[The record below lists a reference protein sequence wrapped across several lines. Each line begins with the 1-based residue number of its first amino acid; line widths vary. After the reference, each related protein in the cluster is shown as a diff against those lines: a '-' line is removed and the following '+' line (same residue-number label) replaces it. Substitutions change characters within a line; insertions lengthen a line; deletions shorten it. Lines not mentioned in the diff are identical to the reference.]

1 MESRQYF
8 LDPEQ
13 LRVGIYVHLD
23 LGWMDHPFT
32 FNNFKIKNEKQLDQV
47 KQLGLK
53 RFRYDPLRSDCEPLP
68 KAPPAAVPPPVA
80 APTPVEVPED
90 QPGVMDEFHTKR
102 LEQLQDAIHECERK
116 FMAASTTVR
125 QATRNI
131 KTQPRQVIKDVE
143 SLISDMV
150 DSVMTESD
158 VILHAMNGHTMGDE
172 SYVHAL
178 NVSVLALMLA
188 KSLDMTVEDAR
199 HLGMAAIFHDMGK
212 SEIPDRVLL
221 KTDPLTK
228 AEQSLVEQHT
238 EIGARLA
245 REVEMNARIVKVI
258 MQHHECADG
267 SGYPLGLKLDAID
280 PLARL
285 VAIVNTYDNLC
296 NPLNAAQSMTPY
308 EALSHMFAT
317 QRNKFDSAMLKL
329 LIKCL
334 GVYPPGSIVYL
345 SSGEYGIVL
354 SVNPSKPLRPFVM
367 LHMPEVPRETPMILD
382 LSELPNMNITK
393 CLRVNQLPKDVY
405 DYLSP
410 RKRISYF
417 MNRDSAGES

>member
-1 MESRQYF
+1 MDSRQYF
-8 LDPEQ
+8 IDPDQ

-32 FNNFKIKNEKQLDQV
+32 FNNFKIKSEKQLTEV
-47 KQLGLK
+47 KRLGLK
-53 RFRYDPLRSDCEPLP
+53 RYRYDPLRSDCEPLP
-68 KAPPAAVPPPVA
+68 KIAA
-80 APTPVEVPED
+80 APGGPPFKPVEED
-90 QPGVMDEFHTKR
+90 LQAAPAKTHEFQTER
-102 LEQLQDAIHECERK
+102 LAQLHQAIHECEKK
-116 FMAASTTVR
+116 FVAASDTVR
-125 QATRNI
+125 QATRDI
-131 KTQPRQVIKDVE
+131 RTQPRQAACDAEGLVNDMVE
-143 SLISDMV
+143 SVL
-150 DSVMTESD
+150 TESD
-158 VILHAMNGHTMGDE
+158 VVLHAMNGDNLSEET
-172 SYVHAL
+172 YVHAL

-188 KSLDMTVEDAR
+188 KSLNMTVEEAR

-212 SEIPDRVLL
+212 TEIPDRILL
-221 KTDPLTK
+221 KTDPMTK

-238 EIGARLA
+238 EIGARLSA
-245 REVEMNARIVKVI
+245 EAGLTERITAI
-258 MQHHECADG
+258 ILQHHECVDG
-267 SGYPLGLKLDAID
+267 SGYPQHLKLAQID

-296 NPLNAAQSMTPY
+296 NPLNPANGMTPY

-317 QRNKFDSAMLKL
+317 QRNKFDSGMLKL

-334 GVYPPGSIVYL
+334 GVYPPGSIVHL

-367 LHMPEVPRETPMILD
+367 RHVPDVPREAPLILD
-382 LSELPNMNITK
+382 LSETPGINITK
-393 CLRVNQLPKDVY
+393 CLRANQLPKDAY

-417 MNRDSAGES
+417 INPDLPADA